1 MGDKVKGY
9 RCVHHPQILT
19 AYYKCKLHIG
29 QCIAIDIVDLGH
41 MDLVPPPT
49 LILWHRSLATIT
61 VMVQYHVTGLIN
73 TVWLS
78 YSQVCTT
85 LLCALS
91 SSVYQCSLPSCVDQ
105 LERLLRCQT
114 LQNPLQL

>member
-49 LILWHRSLATIT
+49 LILWHRSLAIYYYCHGSISCYRPYKHCMALLLTGVYYIT
-61 VMVQYHVTGLIN
+61 V
-73 TVWLS
+73 
-78 YSQVCTT
+78 CTI
-85 LLCALS
+85 
-91 SSVYQCSLPSCVDQ
+91 
-105 LERLLRCQT
+105 
-114 LQNPLQL
+114 